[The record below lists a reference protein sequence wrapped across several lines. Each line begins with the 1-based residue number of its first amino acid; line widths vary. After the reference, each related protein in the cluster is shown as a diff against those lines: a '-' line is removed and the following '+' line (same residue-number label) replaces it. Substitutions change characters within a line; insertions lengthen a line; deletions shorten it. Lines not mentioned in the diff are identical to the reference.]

1 MIDKLKGRQ
10 LFDGFRGSAPANI
23 DALTEMMVRLS
34 ELIADHR
41 ERISEIDIN
50 PVLLAEDGGVAVDA
64 LLVVE

>member
-1 MIDKLKGRQ
+1 MV
-10 LFDGFRGSAPANI
+10 
-23 DALTEMMVRLS
+23 VRLS